1 MKLRGLFVASAAIGL
16 LAGAPASMAA
26 QHEGGKVKCSG
37 GNGCAGKGE
46 CSAADG
52 SHGCGG
58 KNSCKGKGWVSM
70 GSEKECT
77 EKGGKVASA
86 DKDTAGG
93 TAEHNN

>member
-1 MKLRGLFVASAAIGL
+1 MKLRGLFIASAAIGL

-26 QHEGGKVKCSG
+26 SHEGGKVKCSG
-37 GNGCAGKGE
+37 GNSCSGKGE

-58 KNSCKGKGWVSM
+58 KNSCKGKGWVSV

-77 EKGGKVASA
+77 EKGGKVASSE
-86 DKDTAGG
+86 KGTAGG
-93 TAEHNN
+93 TAEHKN